1 MRAVGNKPVGAKM
14 WEVPH
19 GILRMMVPRAG
30 EDAKISKVVPSNGAI
45 SVTESIVIPEAVD
58 PDVEREPVVNE
69 RRLMRSEKTAVKR
82 TVPLPDG
89 ST

>member
-1 MRAVGNKPVGAKM
+1 MVAKI

-19 GILRMMVPRAG
+19 GILRMIVPRAG
-30 EDAKISKVVPSNGAI
+30 EDAEMSKVVPSNGAI
-45 SVTESIVIPEAVD
+45 SVIELIVIPEAVD
-58 PDVEREPVVNE
+58 PDVERELGVKE
-69 RRLMRSEKTAVKR
+69 KGLMRSEKTAVKR